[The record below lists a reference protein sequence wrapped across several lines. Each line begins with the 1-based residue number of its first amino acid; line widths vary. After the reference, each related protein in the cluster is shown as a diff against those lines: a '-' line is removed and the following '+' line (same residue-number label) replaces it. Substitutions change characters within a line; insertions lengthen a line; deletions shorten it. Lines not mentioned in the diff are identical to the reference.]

1 MKWRTT
7 RGTEPLNG
15 KTEYAPG
22 GNSGDFLFLEDNM
35 AYETELKRYDN
46 LYDEYRK
53 KNEEDTA
60 KKKQQTTEDY
70 NSKLKE
76 AYISRMQNEKNLNE
90 NLKKSGIRGG
100 ATETS
105 HLKLATNYENNRN
118 DMNKEK
124 SRALQDI
131 DAQAA
136 DNLFNYKQTTDQA
149 KINYTEQREAE
160 ERQLAQ
166 NQQAE
171 NKAAALDLLQAKYG
185 AYYDTSSLRKAYNS
199 AKTDQERAIIQA
211 RINYLTTYAK
221 GY

>member
-1 MKWRTT
+1 
-7 RGTEPLNG
+7 
-15 KTEYAPG
+15 
-22 GNSGDFLFLEDNM
+22 M
-35 AYETELKRYDN
+35 AYENELKRYDN
-46 LYDEYRK
+46 MYEEYRK
-53 KNEEDTA
+53 KNEADTA

-70 NSKLKE
+70 DSKLKE

-105 HLKLATNYENNRN
+105 HLKLATNYQNTRN
-118 DMNKEK
+118 DIGKEK

-131 DAQAA
+131 DSQAT

-166 NQQAE
+166 NQQAD

-185 AYYDTSSLRKAYNS
+185 AYYDTGSLQRAYSSAT
-199 AKTDQERAIIQA
+199 TDQERAIIQA

>member
-1 MKWRTT
+1 
-7 RGTEPLNG
+7 
-15 KTEYAPG
+15 
-22 GNSGDFLFLEDNM
+22 M

>member
-1 MKWRTT
+1 
-7 RGTEPLNG
+7 
-15 KTEYAPG
+15 
-22 GNSGDFLFLEDNM
+22 M

-149 KINYTEQREAE
+149 KINYTEQRESE
-160 ERQLAQ
+160 ERQTAQ
-166 NQQAE
+166 NALADE
-171 NKAAALDLLQAKYG
+171 KAAQLDLLTAKYG
-185 AYYDTSSLRKAYNS
+185 ESYNISSLRSAYNS
-199 AKTDQERAIIQA
+199 AKTTQEKAIIQA

>member
-1 MKWRTT
+1 
-7 RGTEPLNG
+7 
-15 KTEYAPG
+15 
-22 GNSGDFLFLEDNM
+22 M
-35 AYETELKRYDN
+35 AYENELKRYDN
-46 LYDEYRK
+46 MYEEYKK
-53 KNEEDTA
+53 KNEADTA

-70 NSKLKE
+70 DSKLKE

-105 HLKLATNYENNRN
+105 HLKLATNYQNTRN
-118 DMNKEK
+118 DIGKEK

-131 DAQAA
+131 DSQAT

-166 NQQAE
+166 NQQAD

-185 AYYDTSSLRKAYNS
+185 AYYDIGSLQRAYSSAT
-199 AKTDQERAIIQA
+199 TDQERAIIQA

>member
-1 MKWRTT
+1 
-7 RGTEPLNG
+7 
-15 KTEYAPG
+15 
-22 GNSGDFLFLEDNM
+22 M

-105 HLKLATNYENNRN
+105 HLKLEIG
-118 DMNKEK
+118 
-124 SRALQDI
+124 RASC
-131 DAQAA
+131 
-136 DNLFNYKQTTDQA
+136 
-149 KINYTEQREAE
+149 RE
-160 ERQLAQ
+160 RV
-166 NQQAE
+166 
-171 NKAAALDLLQAKYG
+171 
-185 AYYDTSSLRKAYNS
+185 
-199 AKTDQERAIIQA
+199 
-211 RINYLTTYAK
+211 
-221 GY
+221 